1 MNTLKKLL
9 LTVVLGLCTLAG
21 FSQAKFDVHAGMSM
35 ANITNSEA
43 DLKIGYS
50 VGVGMDYAITDMW
63 AFQTGLNFTSKG
75 CKDSAEGLKAKL
87 NPVYLDIP
95 LLAAIK
101 LPISEGNTF
110 VINAGPYVG
119 VGLGGKMTIEE
130 GGAEVGAKLFKKID
144 GADEAMMNRFAVG
157 LQYGVGFEL
166 GYKYLLNLTG
176 QYGFTNMIK
185 DSWAHENNK
194 NLAFLITVGYRF

>member
-1 MNTLKKLL
+1 MNTMKKLL

-130 GGAEVGAKLFKKID
+130 GGAEVGDKLFKKID

>member
-1 MNTLKKLL
+1 MKKLL

-110 VINAGPYVG
+110 IINAGPYVG

>member
-1 MNTLKKLL
+1 MKKLL

-75 CKDSAEGLKAKL
+75 CKESVEGVKAKF

-95 LLAAIK
+95 LLAAVK

-119 VGLGGKMTIEE
+119 VGLGGKMTVED
-130 GGAEVGAKLFKKID
+130 GGAEVGTKLFKKID

-157 LQYGVGFEL
+157 LQYGVGFEQ
-166 GYKYLLNLTG
+166 GYRYLLNLTG

-185 DSWAHENNK
+185 DSWVDENNK

>member
-1 MNTLKKLL
+1 
-9 LTVVLGLCTLAG
+9 
-21 FSQAKFDVHAGMSM
+21 MSM
-35 ANITNSEA
+35 ANITNSDA
-43 DLKIGYS
+43 DMKIGYS

-75 CKDSAEGLKAKL
+75 CKESEDGATAKF

-95 LLAAIK
+95 LLAAVK

-119 VGLGGKMTIEE
+119 FGLGGKITVEQ
-130 GGAEVGAKLFKKID
+130 GGAEVGAKLFKKVD
-144 GADEAMMNRFAVG
+144 GADEAVMNRCAVG

-166 GYKYLLNLTG
+166 GYRYLLNLTG

-185 DSWAHENNK
+185 ESWAHESNK

>member
-1 MNTLKKLL
+1 MNTMKKLL

-130 GGAEVGAKLFKKID
+130 EGAEVGAKLFKKID

-166 GYKYLLNLTG
+166 GYRYLLNLTG

>member
-1 MNTLKKLL
+1 MKKLL

-35 ANITNSEA
+35 ANIINSEA

>member
-1 MNTLKKLL
+1 M
-9 LTVVLGLCTLAG
+9 CTLAG

-35 ANITNSEA
+35 ANITNSDA

-75 CKDSAEGLKAKL
+75 CKGSEKGVDAKI

-110 VINAGPYVG
+110 VVNAGPYVG
-119 VGLGGKMTIEE
+119 FGLGGKATVES
-130 GGAEVGAKLFKKID
+130 GGAEVGTKLFKKID
-144 GADEAMMNRFAVG
+144 GADEALMNRCAVG

-176 QYGFTNMIK
+176 RMVLLTCLRK
-185 DSWAHENNK
+185 A
-194 NLAFLITVGYRF
+194 

>member
-1 MNTLKKLL
+1 MKKLL

-75 CKDSAEGLKAKL
+75 CKESVEGVKAKF
-87 NPVYLDIP
+87 NPVLSGYP
-95 LLAAIK
+95 
-101 LPISEGNTF
+101 
-110 VINAGPYVG
+110 
-119 VGLGGKMTIEE
+119 
-130 GGAEVGAKLFKKID
+130 
-144 GADEAMMNRFAVG
+144 FACSCKTSY
-157 LQYGVGFEL
+157 Q
-166 GYKYLLNLTG
+166 
-176 QYGFTNMIK
+176 
-185 DSWAHENNK
+185 
-194 NLAFLITVGYRF
+194 

>member
-1 MNTLKKLL
+1 MKKLL

-35 ANITNSEA
+35 ANITNSDA

-75 CKDSAEGLKAKL
+75 CKGSEKGVDAKI

-110 VINAGPYVG
+110 VVNAGPYVG
-119 VGLGGKMTIEE
+119 FGLGGKATVES
-130 GGAEVGAKLFKKID
+130 GGAEVILYNLSLPFFLKTSFRKASHKYKGNIESPFK
-144 GADEAMMNRFAVG
+144 F
-157 LQYGVGFEL
+157 
-166 GYKYLLNLTG
+166 
-176 QYGFTNMIK
+176 
-185 DSWAHENNK
+185 SS
-194 NLAFLITVGYRF
+194 